1 MSDSSKSPISRC
13 IHGLFFV
20 FIGVTLLFAGKEAN
34 RKADEF
40 SDRGIT
46 TDAVVLR
53 IEKNGPHHQRKT
65 KGRAHGSGSLGTTFR
80 PIVRYTDAEGV
91 TREGFSLE
99 TKAEYEKLPIG
110 STVTITYLP
119 EAPEEVLLNEDTL
132 YTSPFI
138 WIPIGGAII
147 LFGCW
152 YVYRAFPG
160 KKKN

>member
-20 FIGVTLLFAGKEAN
+20 FIGIAALFAGSVHNQEDAEFKE
-34 RKADEF
+34 
-40 SDRGIT
+40 RGIST
-46 TDAVVLR
+46 EAIVVR
-53 IEKNGPHHQRKT
+53 IEIQSGGGPRKRGNNT
-65 KGRAHGSGSLGTTFR
+65 IHAHTTFI
-80 PIVRYTDAEGV
+80 PIVRFTDTEGQ
-91 TREGFSLE
+91 TREGFSLVS
-99 TKAEYEKLPIG
+99 KAEYEKLPIG

-119 EAPEEVLLNEDTL
+119 EAPDEVLLEEDTL
-132 YTSPFI
+132 ETSPFI

>member
-13 IHGLFFV
+13 IHGLFFI
-20 FIGVTLLFAGKEAN
+20 FIGIAALFAGSVHNQEAAEFKE
-34 RKADEF
+34 
-40 SDRGIT
+40 RGIST
-46 TDAVVLR
+46 EAIVVR
-53 IEKNGPHHQRKT
+53 IEIKT
-65 KGRAHGSGSLGTTFR
+65 GGSPRGSRSLSHTYSTTTFR
-80 PIVRYTDAEGV
+80 PIVRFTDTKGLS
-91 TREGFSLE
+91 REGFSLE

-119 EAPEEVLLNEDTL
+119 EAPDEVLLEEDTL
-132 YTSPFI
+132 ETSPFI

>member
-1 MSDSSKSPISRC
+1 M
-13 IHGLFFV
+13 
-20 FIGVTLLFAGKEAN
+20 GVTLLFAGQEAN

-53 IEKNGPHHQRKT
+53 IEKNGPHHHRKT
-65 KGRAHGSGSLGTTFR
+65 KGRAGSLGTTFR

-152 YVYRAFPG
+152 NVYRAFPG

>member
-1 MSDSSKSPISRC
+1 MSDCSKNTIFRC
-13 IHGLFFV
+13 MHGLFFV
-20 FIGVTLLFAGKEAN
+20 FIGIAALFAGSVHNQEAAEFKE
-34 RKADEF
+34 
-40 SDRGIT
+40 RGIST
-46 TDAVVLR
+46 EAIVVR
-53 IEKNGPHHQRKT
+53 IETKTGGGPRRSRKNSIHTHS
-65 KGRAHGSGSLGTTFR
+65 AFS
-80 PIVRYTDAEGV
+80 PIVRFTDTEGQ
-91 TREGFSLE
+91 TRQGFSIV

-119 EAPEEVLLNEDTL
+119 EAPDEVLLEEDTL
-132 YTSPFI
+132 ETSPFI

>member
-20 FIGVTLLFAGKEAN
+20 FIGIAALFAGSVHNQEAAEFKE
-34 RKADEF
+34 
-40 SDRGIT
+40 RGIST
-46 TDAVVLR
+46 EAVVVK
-53 IEKNGPHHQRKT
+53 IESKT
-65 KGRAHGSGSLGTTFR
+65 ADRTRRGTTRTMSTHTTFR
-80 PIVRYTDAEGV
+80 PIVRFTDTKGLS
-91 TREGFSLE
+91 REGFSLE

-119 EAPEEVLLNEDTL
+119 ETPDEVLLKEDTL
-132 YTSPFI
+132 ETSPFI